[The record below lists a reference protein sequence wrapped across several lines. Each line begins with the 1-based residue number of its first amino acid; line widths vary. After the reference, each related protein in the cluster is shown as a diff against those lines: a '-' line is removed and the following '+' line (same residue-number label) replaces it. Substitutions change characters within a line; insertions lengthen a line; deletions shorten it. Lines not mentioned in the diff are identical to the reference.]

1 MNQTRRVRQGSALN
15 AIQIPDKTY
24 FKIGEVAKLLDL
36 QPYVLRY
43 WETEF
48 DLLDPEKTKTGQRAY
63 RRDDIEL
70 LLLVKTL
77 LYDEMYTIA
86 GARRQLKLRRK
97 GAIEPL
103 GPEAQQRL
111 VTAHDALQQE
121 RTEWIT
127 ERERLTAAAEKHRE
141 EAARLRIQN
150 ETLEDENAQLA
161 AAQLDYENSIHRLR
175 DEVTERRQATVVL
188 EQRVEELSDG
198 AAGRD
203 DAAQLQVQN
212 AESVERIAR
221 LERERDAAAS
231 AREAM
236 SAELAASAARLQ
248 ELDAALAG
256 AQRAV
261 AAANEELAHLGSE
274 LESMEADLASAES
287 EIERLES
294 EKAKLAERA
303 ADSSKVSAL
312 EAQLADALT
321 QVEALRTERD
331 RAAKRRDEADERQR
345 GQFTLLRR
353 ELETLAALVH

>member
-1 MNQTRRVRQGSALN
+1 MN

-111 VTAHDALQQE
+111 VAAHDALVQE
-121 RTEWIT
+121 KNEWLV

-161 AAQLDYENSIHRLR
+161 AAQLDYESSIRRLR
-175 DEVTERRQATVVL
+175 EEVTERRNATVVL
-188 EQRVEELSDG
+188 EQRVEELADG
-198 AAGRD
+198 AADR
-203 DAAQLQVQN
+203 AETAQLQVVN
-212 AESVERIAR
+212 AESAERIAA
-221 LERERDAAAS
+221 LEQERDAARIALE
-231 AREAM
+231 EAV
-236 SAELAASAARLQ
+236 AQATAASAHTTELESALAAAQ
-248 ELDAALAG
+248 ELATS
-256 AQRAV
+256 AQREA
-261 AAANEELAHLGSE
+261 AHLVSE

-287 EIERLES
+287 EIERLET
-294 EKAKLAERA
+294 EKTKLAATAVEPGRLA
-303 ADSSKVSAL
+303 AL
-312 EAQLADALT
+312 EHQLADALA
-321 QVEALRTERD
+321 QVQRLEAERD
-331 RAAKRRDEADERQR
+331 RLVHRREELDERHR

-353 ELETLAALVH
+353 ELQSLAALVH